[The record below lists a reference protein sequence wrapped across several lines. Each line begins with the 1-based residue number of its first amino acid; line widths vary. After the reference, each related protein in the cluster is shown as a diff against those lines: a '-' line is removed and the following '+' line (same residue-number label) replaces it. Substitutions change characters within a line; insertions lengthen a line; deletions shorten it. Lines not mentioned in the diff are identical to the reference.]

1 MILMSERPVRRIA
14 ALLMAVITLFAFTS
28 CEYKVKNEGK
38 AEKVYTC
45 PSDNMYGLEKIVV
58 FEDGITMVFDKSIC
72 DKSKYAEFDEFETG
86 DELFGKYFQMYGN
99 HYYDIHISN
108 SFLVK
113 RGKYVAS
120 AFYYSDDVKAA
131 CEEEGFVLY
140 GLEFDCFKYIE
151 INDGNI
157 ILSYQD
163 REHVADGYMLIQ
175 QHYYASLGEWG
186 QVSEEIIGYPFE
198 G

>member
-1 MILMSERPVRRIA
+1 MRKIA
-14 ALLMAVITLFAFTS
+14 ALLMAVVTLFAFAS
-28 CEYKVKNEGK
+28 CAYRVKNEDK

-72 DKSKYAEFDEFETG
+72 DKSKHTDFDEIEPG
-86 DELFGKYFQMYGN
+86 DDMFGGHVFMYGN
-99 HYYDIHISN
+99 NPTRPHVEN

-120 AFYYSDDVKAA
+120 AFFYSDLEMENCKKSN
-131 CEEEGFVLY
+131 FVLIGMDIRY
-140 GLEFDCFKYIE
+140 KYID

-157 ILSYQD
+157 ILSYED
-163 REHVADGYMLIQ
+163 WETVTDGFLVIK
-175 QHYYASLGEWG
+175 
-186 QVSEEIIGYPFE
+186 V
-198 G
+198 